1 LVVAAVAWVEIT
13 DEFMLQHI
21 WRVYSIQN
29 QAPNAKC
36 AILFKWSIAMKSI
49 VRIIS
54 IALFAAATPLTYA
67 QVAEEP
73 VEKSERL
80 PLWEL
85 GGFGVAISQQAYP
98 GADQQANRAIAL
110 PFLVYR
116 GEFLRADRGS
126 AGIRAI
132 KTPTYEVDI
141 GVAGSFGSNSD
152 DIDAR
157 RGMPDLGTLVE
168 FGPRLKWNIGDG
180 PGGGRWRAEFPVRGV
195 FDISDDGKYRGAAF
209 EPRLVFERVANA
221 GWRYSTSVSAIVAD
235 KKLAETFYGVAPAF
249 ATPERA
255 AYQAKSGLIAWRLA
269 ASFSR
274 NINRDVRLFGFARI
288 DTVSG
293 AANDGSPLVK
303 KDTGGSVGVGIAYT
317 WRRSSKLAGD

>member
-1 LVVAAVAWVEIT
+1 
-13 DEFMLQHI
+13 M
-21 WRVYSIQN
+21 R
-29 QAPNAKC
+29 
-36 AILFKWSIAMKSI
+36 SI
-49 VRIIS
+49 VRVLSLAVLVVIP
-54 IALFAAATPLTYA
+54 PLAYG

-73 VEKSERL
+73 AEKRERL

-116 GEFLRADRGS
+116 GEFLRADRS
-126 AGIRAI
+126 TAGIRAI
-132 KTPTYEVDI
+132 KTPKYEVDI
-141 GVAGSFGSNSD
+141 GVAGSFGSNSE

-157 RGMPDLGTLVE
+157 RGMPDLGTLIE
-168 FGPRLKWNIGDG
+168 FGPRLKWNIGEG

-195 FDISDDGKYRGAAF
+195 FDISDSGKYRGAAF

-235 KKLAETFYGVAPAF
+235 KKLAETFYSVAPEF
-249 ATPERA
+249 ALADRPVYE
-255 AYQAKSGLIAWRLA
+255 AKRGLVTWRLA

-274 NINRDVRLFGFARI
+274 NINRDVRLFGFARV

-293 AANDGSPLVK
+293 AANDASPLVK
-303 KDTGGSVGVGIAYT
+303 KNTGASIGFGVAYT
-317 WRRSSKLAGD
+317 WRRSTTLADD